1 MSWLHLLDVLQSQRP
16 RGQVA
21 WISKVALR
29 LQHKS
34 LEVRIRDHRLAT
46 NHQVSLLVYLLRNTR
61 DGRCQMSDVGTDMSV
76 ATSHHLGQP
85 TVVVGHDESQ
95 TVQFPRQPDTPS
107 VSPFHQF
114 SHTLR
119 LGKRQ
124 GRELMFLLL
133 SRHVVFR
140 HLGSRRVGQGDTRF
154 LLHQFQPVEQ
164 SVPFVVAHQFPLT
177 VIVSLRGLVQFI
189 HPLPHQH
196 FLLCHIYINIYLTFS
211 SMEVR

>member
-1 MSWLHLLDVLQSQRP
+1 MSWLHLLDVFQSQRT
-16 RGQVA
+16 RSQVS
-21 WISKVALR
+21 WIGIVALR
-29 LQHKS
+29 LQHEA
-34 LEVRIRDHRLAT
+34 LEVRIGDYRLAT
-46 NHQVSLLVYLLRNTR
+46 NHQVSLLIYLLRNTR
-61 DGRCQMSDVGTDMSV
+61 DGRRQISDVGSDMPV

-85 TVVVGHDESQ
+85 TVVVGHDEGQ
-95 TVQFPRQPDTPS
+95 TVQFPRQPNTPS

-114 SHTLR
+114 RHTLR

-196 FLLCHIYINIYLTFS
+196 FLLCHIYY
-211 SMEVR
+211 